1 MITRK
6 RLFLMNLLL
15 MAVANGAM
23 AQQTGE
29 PRNPLKG
36 YVITNTN
43 DTIHGTID
51 YLTGKENAEA
61 CHFLKDGET
70 TYRTYRPGE
79 IQGYRVNEG
88 GAYYVSRTLQPLS
101 L

>member
-43 DTIHGTID
+43 DTIQGTI
-51 YLTGKENAEA
+51 A
-61 CHFLKDGET
+61 
-70 TYRTYRPGE
+70 
-79 IQGYRVNEG
+79 I
-88 GAYYVSRTLQPLS
+88 S
-101 L
+101 